1 MLDRGGHSVFV
12 GVSFLDVSESQNYN
26 KSKQTSAEL
35 LQDEFCKFCKS
46 EIKIF
51 LYLPRLEH
59 EGLNLPTNKYLFRV
73 PSPEVGSAP

>member
-1 MLDRGGHSVFV
+1 MREVGEQMLDRGGHSVFV

-59 EGLNLPTNKYLFRV
+59 EGLQPPNQQV
-73 PSPEVGSAP
+73 PF